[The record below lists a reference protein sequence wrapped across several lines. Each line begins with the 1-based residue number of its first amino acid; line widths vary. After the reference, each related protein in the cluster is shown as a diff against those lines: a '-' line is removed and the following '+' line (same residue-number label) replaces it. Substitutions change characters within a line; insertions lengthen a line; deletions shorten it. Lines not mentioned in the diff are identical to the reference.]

1 MRPKR
6 NEEETNGDQ
15 FELDYDEN
23 ELVVDQDS
31 EWNKRDEVGENQDWL
46 VYESESDTEDASSFQ
61 L

>member
-6 NEEETNGDQ
+6 NEEETNGNQ

-31 EWNKRDEVGENQDWL
+31 EWNKRDEEGENQDWL
-46 VYESESDTEDASSFQ
+46 VYELESDTEDASSFQ